1 MDNALGHDCEKQEEL
16 YQFDRFTRG
25 DALRLGLKLN
35 ENAQEYPD
43 PVAIEITLNGLTVF
57 RYFPEGTTADNALWL
72 GRKRASVDLMQMSS
86 LHFAAWLEANG
97 ETLETRKLDP
107 RAYAAC
113 GGGFPILLRGTGA
126 VGSICVSGLPHLDD
140 HRLIVD
146 TLAEFLSGR

>member
-1 MDNALGHDCEKQEEL
+1 MENALGHDCEKQEEL

-43 PVAIEITLNGLTVF
+43 PVAIEITLNGLAVF
-57 RYFPEGTTADNALWL
+57 CYFPEGTTADNALWL
-72 GRKRASVDLMQMSS
+72 RRKRASVDLMQMSS
-86 LHFAAWLEANG
+86 LHFAAWLEANS

-107 RAYAAC
+107 REYAAC